1 MRLAYAQVIMLSDIF
16 ISPLED
22 LYVLAPVSSP
32 ARLTWRR
39 EGLLEADPAPFC
51 LTPDQLFRH

>member
-1 MRLAYAQVIMLSDIF
+1 MLSDIF